1 MAAANQSHFTNRAP
15 MSLGRD
21 AGLSQSTSDSAP
33 LFLLSPVALRPMT
46 SHARIEGGALYTSG
60 EREVTDL
67 RPIPRKN
74 FLPQLAAKTAV
85 VDTDDSSGGE
95 ASTEEDTD
103 TDTYRQKMWAG
114 QANILVTVRLRPL
127 LSHDR
132 DREEIVKVLG
142 NKEVV
147 VSTRSPGGLME
158 SMLSANSPV
167 RRYTMHPLRK
177 PRHASASPS
186 VSSGVS
192 GARTRE
198 KRYAFDYVF
207 SPHDGQQKVYQHT
220 TKFLIHGVLNGFNAT
235 VFAYGCT
242 GAGKTYTMF
251 GTPEEPGIMAR
262 TLGDLF
268 RNIERVHADPAGR
281 AQYRVTVSF
290 LEVYNENIRD
300 LLSASSSCSSASS
313 MPTSEFL
320 DLREDPIRGSV
331 VAGLS
336 EVEANNA
343 QDVMKLLR
351 RGNKYRSQ
359 ESTAA
364 NSVSSRSHAVLQVHI
379 EQQEKLH
386 QGDSASDPEDSSPLC
401 DDKDPNDMEVKFGKL
416 SLVDLAGSERAAVT
430 QNRGQRLLEGANIN
444 RSLLALGN
452 CINALGEKGASASG
466 SFVPY
471 RDSKLTRLLKD
482 SLGGNCRTVMIANV
496 SLAVSSV
503 EETLNTLKYAN
514 RAKNIKTTVR
524 RNIVDSDQA
533 TLNQN
538 SLVANLQEEIVTLKR
553 ALLQQ
558 QQQAETVRSSL
569 ESEARWVENKK
580 STGSATNG
588 NNNSE
593 EEDWKTA
600 KLREARQYIT
610 ESFQERGRL
619 HHALLKLEHQTQQST
634 PALDTGP
641 NVQQSEVS
649 LIPEP
654 QTQEATTTTNSTLAM
669 SPRAKCE
676 VGKVASEAENKTVN
690 DQKLISLARDRE
702 VLVQQLARN
711 ERAMDEFR
719 RGIEQSPLM
728 ERNEL
733 IREVLIMEYRIG
745 NLEIDK
751 MRLQTMRDLQVGSI
765 ASLPDQY
772 ENNDELRTESFD
784 TRIIS
789 NSVAGENVLHL
800 NLPALNSASPL
811 PQSSERDSVRVC
823 LPEIKS
829 SKTSSGRGGFLEE
842 LREHFYPS
850 KSNSHRDNHQQVVG
864 TVAASPVTYHKHWGL
879 HLNNASLPYIRLKK
893 KNPVP
898 LYVEPTTSGSLAA
911 VISLG
916 KSPST
921 TSLAEPYLKSLKNR
935 HKPPRGSRKHS
946 SHDKSSQPLR

>member
-1 MAAANQSHFTNRAP
+1 
-15 MSLGRD
+15 MSLAASGH
-21 AGLSQSTSDSAP
+21 SPSTSDSAP

-46 SHARIEGGALYTSG
+46 SHARIEGGALYDKS
-60 EREVTDL
+60 EREVADL

-74 FLPQLAAKTAV
+74 FLPHLAPKTDIDEPNAP
-85 VDTDDSSGGE
+85 TD
-95 ASTEEDTD
+95 EDTD
-103 TDTYRQKMWAG
+103 SDTYRQKMWAG
-114 QANILVTVRLRPL
+114 QANILVTVRLRPI

-132 DREEIVKVLG
+132 DREEIVKVSG

-147 VSTRSPGGLME
+147 VLTRSPGGLME
-158 SMLSANSPV
+158 SILSANSPV
-167 RRYTMHPLRK
+167 RRYSMHPLRK

-186 VSSGVS
+186 VSSGQS
-192 GARTRE
+192 TTRSRE

-207 SPHDGQQKVYQHT
+207 SPRDDQQKVYQHT

-251 GTPEEPGIMAR
+251 GTSEEPGIMAR
-262 TLGDLF
+262 TLEDLF
-268 RNIERVHADPAGR
+268 RNIERVHADPTGR
-281 AQYRVTVSF
+281 VQYRVTVSF

-300 LLSASSSCSSASS
+300 LLSASSSCSSATS

-320 DLREDPIRGSV
+320 DLREDPVRGSV

-379 EQQEKLH
+379 EQQEKITR
-386 QGDSASDPEDSSPLC
+386 GDSASDPEDVE
-401 DDKDPNDMEVKFGKL
+401 DKGSENTEVKFGKL

-452 CINALGEKGASASG
+452 CINALGEKGASAAG

-496 SLAVSSV
+496 SLAASSV

-524 RNIVDSDQA
+524 KNIVEADQA

-538 SLVANLQEEIVTLKR
+538 TLVANLQEEIAALKK
-553 ALLQQ
+553 ALQQ
-558 QQQAETVRSSL
+558 QQQPQIEASRQCPG
-569 ESEARWVENKK
+569 ESQLRWVESK
-580 STGSATNG
+580 SSSVNGSTG

-593 EEDWKTA
+593 EDDWKST

-619 HHALLKLEHQTQQST
+619 HHALLTLEHQVRRRVKALQAKQNETT
-634 PALDTGP
+634 LDTGP
-641 NVQQSEVS
+641 KDAPSPSSPAASTATDSPGQKSANSQTTTISSTLITSPRSNSQTCDDISEVMKKS
-649 LIPEP
+649 MDDQLLVSF
-654 QTQEATTTTNSTLAM
+654 TQE
-669 SPRAKCE
+669 
-676 VGKVASEAENKTVN
+676 
-690 DQKLISLARDRE
+690 RE
-702 VLVQQLARN
+702 VLIQQLARN

-733 IREVLIMEYRIG
+733 IREVLLMEYRIG
-745 NLEIDK
+745 HLEIDK
-751 MRLQTMRDLQVGSI
+751 MQLQTLRDLQSGTS
-765 ASLPDQY
+765 PRFDGQHG
-772 ENNDELRTESFD
+772 NNDDPVLDPLDVRV
-784 TRIIS
+784 IS
-789 NSVAGENVLHL
+789 DSVRNDLHL
-800 NLPALNSASPL
+800 DLPTLMSGSPQ
-811 PQSSERDSVRVC
+811 PQSSDRDSVRVH
-823 LPEIKS
+823 LPDIKPT
-829 SKTSSGRGGFLEE
+829 KGTSGRGGFLEE
-842 LREHFYPS
+842 LREHLYPS
-850 KSNSHRDNHQQVVG
+850 KANSHRDNHQQV
-864 TVAASPVTYHKHWGL
+864 TAASSGSYHKHWGL
-879 HLNNASLPYIRLKK
+879 HLNNAALPYIRLKK

-898 LYVEPTTSGSLAA
+898 LYVEPTGSLAA

-921 TSLAEPYLKSLKNR
+921 TSVAEPYLKSLKKR
-935 HKPPRGSRKHS
+935 HKPARAGKKHNS
-946 SHDKSSQPLR
+946 

>member
-1 MAAANQSHFTNRAP
+1 
-15 MSLGRD
+15 MSLARD
-21 AGLSQSTSDSAP
+21 SDLPQSTSDSAP

-46 SHARIEGGALYTSG
+46 SHARIEGGALYTKG
-60 EREVTDL
+60 AEL
-67 RPIPRKN
+67 RPAPRKN
-74 FLPQLAAKTAV
+74 FLPRLATKTGAANPSAGQAAATEK
-85 VDTDDSSGGE
+85 DTDS
-95 ASTEEDTD
+95 
-103 TDTYRQKMWAG
+103 DTYRQKMWAG

-132 DREEIVKVLG
+132 DREEIVKVSG
-142 NKEVV
+142 SKEVV
-147 VSTRSPGGLME
+147 VRTRSHGGLME
-158 SMLSANSPV
+158 PMLSANSPV
-167 RRYTMHPLRK
+167 RRHTIHPLRK

-186 VSSGVS
+186 MSSGPTGTRS
-192 GARTRE
+192 RE
-198 KRYAFDYVF
+198 KRYAFDNVF
-207 SPHDGQQKVYQHT
+207 TPHDGQQKVYQHT

-262 TLGDLF
+262 TLEDLF

-281 AQYRVTVSF
+281 VRYRVTVSF

-320 DLREDPIRGSV
+320 DLREDPVRGSV

-343 QDVMKLLR
+343 KGVMKLLR

-379 EQQEKLH
+379 EQQEKLTPGNSTPEY
-386 QGDSASDPEDSSPLC
+386 GDTGPLG
-401 DDKDPNDMEVKFGKL
+401 DEKRSESTEVKFGKL

-452 CINALGEKGASASG
+452 CINALGEKGASASR

-496 SLAVSSV
+496 SLAASSV

-524 RNIVDSDQA
+524 RNIVEPEQP
-533 TLNQN
+533 TLNQG
-538 SLVANLQEEIVTLKR
+538 SLVANLQEEIATLKK
-553 ALLQQ
+553 ALLRQQ
-558 QQQAETVRSSL
+558 EQANAGRHSPG
-569 ESEARWVENKK
+569 ESELRWVESQKFSGGKN
-580 STGSATNG
+580 SD

-593 EEDWKTA
+593 EEDWKST
-600 KLREARQYIT
+600 KLGEARQYIT
-610 ESFQERGRL
+610 ETFQERRRL
-619 HHALLKLEHQTQQST
+619 HHALLKLDYQIQHRVQELQTTQNA
-634 PALDTGP
+634 PALTSGP
-641 NVQQSEVS
+641 NNVQSPASPAKSASVVNQ
-649 LIPEP
+649 PP
-654 QTQEATTTTNSTLAM
+654 TQEKTNDASTTLTTTTSQTSNTPTEAAKTDITCRDQEFVSFAHEREGVMQRLA
-669 SPRAKCE
+669 
-676 VGKVASEAENKTVN
+676 G
-690 DQKLISLARDRE
+690 
-702 VLVQQLARN
+702 N

-719 RGIEQSPLM
+719 RGIEQSPVM
-728 ERNEL
+728 GRNEL
-733 IREVLIMEYRIG
+733 IREVLLMEYRIG
-745 NLEIDK
+745 DLEIDK
-751 MRLQTMRDLQVGSI
+751 MQLQTLRDLQMGVGP
-765 ASLPDQY
+765 SLAGQHG
-772 ENNDELRTESFD
+772 NNDDMSMEPLDVRLVSK
-784 TRIIS
+784 
-789 NSVAGENVLHL
+789 SVAGQELHL
-800 NLPALNSASPL
+800 DVPVLVSDGSQ
-811 PQSSERDSVRVC
+811 PQTSDRDSGRVH
-823 LPEIKS
+823 LPEIKQN
-829 SKTSSGRGGFLEE
+829 KATTGRGGFLEE
-842 LREHFYPS
+842 LREHLYPS
-850 KSNSHRDNHQQVVG
+850 KSNSHRDKQQEVTH

-898 LYVEPTTSGSLAA
+898 LYVEPTTPGSLAEVLA
-911 VISLG
+911 LG
-916 KSPST
+916 KSPSA
-921 TSLAEPYLKSLKNR
+921 TSLAEPYLRSLKNR
-935 HKPPRGSRKHS
+935 HKSRTRGKHS
-946 SHDKSSQPLR
+946 KIAQSLK